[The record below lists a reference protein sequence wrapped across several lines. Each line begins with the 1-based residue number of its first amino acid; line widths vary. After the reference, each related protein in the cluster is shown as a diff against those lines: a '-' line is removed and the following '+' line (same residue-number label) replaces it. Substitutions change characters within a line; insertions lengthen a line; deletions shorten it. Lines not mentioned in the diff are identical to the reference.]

1 MDRRSDEDPPL
12 IQEFLR
18 EARRNFAGEP
28 EPITGHNGYRPP
40 GLSQHAVAQRLGIS
54 PRLYQDWEGC
64 GRPIPA
70 HRLDSLANAL
80 RLDSRKRDE
89 LWFIVTGGYPPR
101 GPAEPDPEAV
111 TGWTSY
117 LHALQVP
124 ALTVDGA
131 WRILETNQAWRQLF
145 EPAGQPPPANL
156 LRFVLFAPYAR
167 QLCAEWRTG
176 WATAFLRQLRLQ
188 AQTAHHQPQTGPD
201 QELLRV
207 IAELRED
214 PELARLWQAESEST
228 RVALH
233 HDGQVRLL
241 RPPAGGYV
249 QRVRMLVSS
258 PAHDPRRRVLM
269 FMPAVTAPGLAG
281 PAGTAPGTTASATT
295 ASATTAPGT
304 AGPAVPTLRR
314 TGPYSGVLSGP
325 PKSGLVKS
333 GLL

>member
-1 MDRRSDEDPPL
+1 MDRRLDEDPPL

-54 PRLYQDWEGC
+54 PRLYQDWEAC

-80 RLDSRKRDE
+80 RLDSRQRDE

-124 ALTVDGA
+124 ALTLDGA
-131 WRILETNQAWRQLF
+131 WRILETNHAWRQLF
-145 EPAGQPPPANL
+145 EPAGQAPPANL

-167 QLCAEWRTG
+167 QLCGEWKAG
-176 WATAFLRQLRLQ
+176 WVRDFLRQLRLQ
-188 AQTAHHQPQTGPD
+188 ARTAPHLQAQATPHRAQTQ
-201 QELLRV
+201 QELLT
-207 IAELRED
+207 IIEELRGD
-214 PELARLWQAESEST
+214 IELARMWQAESEST

-233 HDGQVRLL
+233 NDGRIRLL
-241 RPPAGGYV
+241 RPPSGGYL

-269 FMPAVTAPGLAG
+269 FMPAVT
-281 PAGTAPGTTASATT
+281 
-295 ASATTAPGT
+295 
-304 AGPAVPTLRR
+304 GPAVPAPRR
-314 TGPYSGVLSGP
+314 SGPYSGVLSGP

>member
-1 MDRRSDEDPPL
+1 MDRRPDEEPPL

-80 RLDSRKRDE
+80 RLDSRQRDE

-117 LHALQVP
+117 LQALQVP

-131 WRILETNQAWRQLF
+131 WRILETNKAWRQLF
-145 EPAGQPPPANL
+145 EPAGQVPPANL

-167 QLCAEWRTG
+167 QLCGEWETG

-188 AQTAHHQPQTGPD
+188 AQTTPHQPQTEPD
-201 QELLRV
+201 QELRRV
-207 IAELRED
+207 IAELRDD

-233 HDGQVRLL
+233 HDGQVQLL
-241 RPPAGGYV
+241 RPPAGGSPAGGYV

-269 FMPAVTAPGLAG
+269 FMPAV
-281 PAGTAPGTTASATT
+281 
-295 ASATTAPGT
+295 
-304 AGPAVPTLRR
+304 AGPAVPALRR
-314 TGPYSGVLSGP
+314 SGPYSGVLSGP

>member
-1 MDRRSDEDPPL
+1 MRQLRRSGEKLMDRHSDEDPPL

-18 EARRNFAGEP
+18 GARRSYEGEP
-28 EPITGHNGYRPP
+28 EPITGHKGYRPP

-54 PRLYQDWEGC
+54 PRLYQDWECC

-80 RLDSRKRDE
+80 RLDLRQRDE

-117 LHALQVP
+117 LQALQVP
-124 ALTVDGA
+124 ALTVDGV
-131 WRILETNQAWRQLF
+131 WRILETNHAWRQLF
-145 EPAGQPPPANL
+145 EPAGQLPPVNL

-167 QLCAEWRTG
+167 QLCGEWKTG
-176 WATAFLRQLRLQ
+176 WVTAFLRQLRLQ
-188 AQTAHHQPQTGPD
+188 AQTTPH
-201 QELLRV
+201 QELRRV
-207 IAELRED
+207 ITELRGD
-214 PELARLWQAESEST
+214 PELARLWRAGSEST

-233 HDGQVRLL
+233 NDGQVRLL
-241 RPPAGGYV
+241 NPPTSPYA

-269 FMPAVTAPGLAG
+269 FMPAAA
-281 PAGTAPGTTASATT
+281 A
-295 ASATTAPGT
+295 
-304 AGPAVPTLRR
+304 PAVVAQRRR
-314 TGPYSGVLSGP
+314 TGPYSGALSGP

>member
-1 MDRRSDEDPPL
+1 MDRRPDEDPPL

-18 EARRNFAGEP
+18 EARRNFVGEP

-40 GLSQHAVAQRLGIS
+40 GLSQQAVAQRLGIS

-70 HRLDSLANAL
+70 HRLDGLATAL
-80 RLDSRKRDE
+80 RLDPRQRDE

-124 ALTVDGA
+124 ALTVDDA
-131 WRILETNQAWRQLF
+131 WRVLENNHAWRQLF
-145 EPAGQPPPANL
+145 EPAGQLPPANL
-156 LRFVLFAPYAR
+156 LRFVLFEPYAR
-167 QLCAEWRTG
+167 QLCGEWKTG
-176 WATAFLRQLRLQ
+176 WVTAFLRQLRLQ
-188 AQTAHHQPQTGPD
+188 AQTLPHQART
-201 QELLRV
+201 QEELRRV
-207 IAELRED
+207 IVELRED

-233 HDGQVRLL
+233 SDGQIRLL
-241 RPPAGGYV
+241 RPPSGGYL

-269 FMPAVTAPGLAG
+269 FMPAV
-281 PAGTAPGTTASATT
+281 
-295 ASATTAPGT
+295 
-304 AGPAVPTLRR
+304 AGPAVPALRR
-314 TGPYSGVLSGP
+314 SGPYSGVVSGP